1 MSGSLSARDIEEAVK
16 NLRKFEVELPPDEAS
31 PAIVSVGDPIPDLDL
46 LYSLLEQNTPLQHL
60 DTPQVDPGQKPN
72 RYPDLVL
79 INFERLTFDAQQKVR
94 NAKSKHHA
102 PVVCLISPEDMERV
116 ALIDSLGADEVL
128 FKPVDPKEFSCRIGI
143 LLRRHRKRQGAP
155 SIDRRAQFRRKAD
168 VQRLQKAKNSSRS
181 KVQIDDERKLV
192 RLGDRS
198 IVLTPKEYR
207 LFCLL
212 ASEAGRVFSANEII
226 AHLWKNRQRVSTGD
240 VQQYVYLLRKKVE
253 SNIHQPQ
260 WIETVKGFGYRLN
273 LAGT

>member
-1 MSGSLSARDIEEAVK
+1 
-16 NLRKFEVELPPDEAS
+16 
-31 PAIVSVGDPIPDLDL
+31 
-46 LYSLLEQNTPLQHL
+46 
-60 DTPQVDPGQKPN
+60 
-72 RYPDLVL
+72 
-79 INFERLTFDAQQKVR
+79 
-94 NAKSKHHA
+94 
-102 PVVCLISPEDMERV
+102 MERV

-143 LLRRHRKRQGAP
+143 LLRRHRKRQSAP

-168 VQRLQKAKNSSRS
+168 VQRLQKAKDYSRS

-198 IVLTPKEYR
+198 IALTPKEYR

-226 AHLWKNRQRVSTGD
+226 SHLWENRRRVSVGD

-253 SNIHQPQ
+253 YNIHQPQ

-273 LAGT
+273 PVGT